1 VGLLPNLR
9 EEPKTSNGSVFSQ
22 GRVQG
27 GEMIEKELTKILN
40 AHKKWVQGEGGGRA
54 NLREADLREANLWGA
69 NLWGANLGG
78 TNLGGANL
86 WGANLW
92 GADLGEANLGEA
104 DLREANLWG
113 ANLRGANLWGAN
125 LRGAN
130 LWGANLRG
138 ANLGGTNLREANLRG
153 ANLWGTNLG
162 GANLRG
168 ANLWGADFTNTIL
181 PPPTLLLLCNWGRVS
196 DELTTELM
204 RYDATNHP
212 HPHKF
217 QEWADGGGC
226 PYNRGFPRV
235 AHFQECRECWKS
247 GKAKSAREL
256 VLMLF
261 KERDIKYN
269 LNL

>member
-9 EEPKTSNGSVFSQ
+9 EEPKTSNGSIFSQ

-54 NLREADLREANLWGA
+54 NLGGADLREANLWGANLGEADLWGANLWGANLGGANLREANLRGANLREANLREADLREANLREANLREADLMEANLREADLGEANLWGA
-69 NLWGANLGG
+69 NLWGANL
-78 TNLGGANL
+78 
-86 WGANLW
+86 W
-92 GADLGEANLGEA
+92 E
-104 DLREANLWG
+104 
-113 ANLRGANLWGAN
+113 
-125 LRGAN
+125 
-130 LWGANLRG
+130 
-138 ANLGGTNLREANLRG
+138 
-153 ANLWGTNLG
+153 
-162 GANLRG
+162 
-168 ANLWGADFTNTIL
+168 ADFTNTIL
-181 PPPTLLLLCNWGRVS
+181 PAPTLLLLCNWGRVS

-269 LNL
+269 PNL

>member
-9 EEPKTSNGSVFSQ
+9 EEPKTSNGSIFSQ

-54 NLREADLREANLWGA
+54 NLREANLGEAD
-69 NLWGANLGG
+69 LWGANLG
-78 TNLGGANL
+78 
-86 WGANLW
+86 
-92 GADLGEANLGEA
+92 
-104 DLREANLWG
+104 
-113 ANLRGANLWGAN
+113 
-125 LRGAN
+125 
-130 LWGANLRG
+130 
-138 ANLGGTNLREANLRG
+138 
-153 ANLWGTNLG
+153 
-162 GANLRG
+162 
-168 ANLWGADFTNTIL
+168 GADFTNTIL

>member
-1 VGLLPNLR
+1 
-9 EEPKTSNGSVFSQ
+9 
-22 GRVQG
+22 
-27 GEMIEKELTKILN
+27 MIEKELTKILN

-54 NLREADLREANLWGA
+54 NL
-69 NLWGANLGG
+69 
-78 TNLGGANL
+78 
-86 WGANLW
+86 
-92 GADLGEANLGEA
+92 GEA

-113 ANLRGANLWGAN
+113 ADLWGAN
-125 LRGAN
+125 LGEAN
-130 LWGANLRG
+130 LGEADLWGANLG
-138 ANLGGTNLREANLRG
+138 
-153 ANLWGTNLG
+153 
-162 GANLRG
+162 
-168 ANLWGADFTNTIL
+168 GADFTNTIL